1 MTFLDIRDLQMYYD
15 SPRGPVRAVD
25 GISFSIDEPGE
36 AVGIVGESGSGKT
49 SLALALM
56 RLLPPNVSVYEG
68 TMLLS
73 GNNLTG
79 LSDSEFRSKIRSKV
93 IALVGQG
100 AMNSLNP
107 AAPASTTLFRAD
119 LKVL

>member
-1 MTFLDIRDLQMYYD
+1 MTFLDIRELQMYYD

-79 LSDSEFRSKIRSKV
+79 LSDSEFRS
-93 IALVGQG
+93 
-100 AMNSLNP
+100 
-107 AAPASTTLFRAD
+107 
-119 LKVL
+119 